1 MTGVQKEEEAIEPS
15 IGYERVQSLNN
26 VKITLKQGSVKM
38 ITPIMIT
45 ESISKDV
52 EVGIKGKSERVVNGG
67 DMKNMLDLSP
77 QKDEYKG
84 SQVCRRVDEIE
95 GRILQKD

>member
-52 EVGIKGKSERVVNGG
+52 EVGIKGKSTKFSVSKEF
-67 DMKNMLDLSP
+67 
-77 QKDEYKG
+77 
-84 SQVCRRVDEIE
+84 
-95 GRILQKD
+95 